1 MERPIPHTT
10 PPTWAPPRPGRFS
23 ETIRTDAPDGCALA
37 LLGLPDDRGVVMN
50 SGRPGAKD
58 GPDAIRAALAAF
70 GTTYDGLHERDLDVK
85 VYDAGDVAPST
96 LSDPVEALTETH
108 ERVTEA
114 ARAIHDAG
122 MIPICLGGGHDLTF
136 PTVRALAQHASYPVG
151 GLNLDAHLDVRAEA
165 GSGMPFRALIEGGH
179 MNARCFSVLGAGR
192 FANSAEHSR
201 WLTEQGGRI
210 IDAEVALKSDAPMKE
225 AFSRLASGDAPDA
238 PAFVTIDLDA
248 IDASQAPGVSAMN
261 PMGLSV
267 QHAVQVARL
276 AGTRSNIRHFDVME
290 LSPMH
295 DDRGRT
301 AKIAALLVL
310 TFIAGF
316 QGRNR

>member
-23 ETIRTDAPDGCALA
+23 GTIRTGSPDGCALA

-58 GPDAIRAALAAF
+58 GPDAIRTALSAF
-70 GTTYDGLHERDLDVK
+70 GTTYDGLHERDLDVC
-85 VYDAGDVAPST
+85 VYDAGDVRPST

-136 PTVRALAQHASYPVG
+136 PTVRALAQQYGHSIG
-151 GLNLDAHLDVRAEA
+151 GLNLDAHLDVRAEP
-165 GSGMPFRALIEGGH
+165 GSGMPFRALIKGGH
-179 MNARCFSVLGAGR
+179 VNPRCFSVLGAGR
-192 FANSAEHSR
+192 FSNSREHSE
-201 WLTEQGGRI
+201 WLTGQGARI
-210 IDAEVALKSDAPMKE
+210 IDAQVVLGSDVPIKE
-225 AFSRLASGDAPDA
+225 AFSRLASGEAPDA
-238 PAFVTIDLDA
+238 PSFVTIDLDA
-248 IDASQAPGVSAMN
+248 IDASEAPGVSALN

-267 QHAVQVARL
+267 RHAAQVARH
-276 AGTRSNIRHFDVME
+276 AGTRASVRHFDVME

-301 AKIAALLVL
+301 ARIAALLVL

-316 QGRNR
+316 HGRNR